1 MYTDQKDHETCVR
14 RVFFLFRYLI
24 FLYRFGFAVLTLFK
38 HVDVKTW
45 SPLHYRRSQSAF
57 PFGNTM
63 RVNPVFENDDGVLTH
78 VSSILCPMS
87 SDSASLQQSGQGTFR
102 TRESR
107 QLSIEVKCTTKM
119 VFLMIYLFKSM
130 SWPLLTSII
139 NPFLINPLVLFE
151 KKKKC
156 FEF

>member
-1 MYTDQKDHETCVR
+1 MYTDQKELETCVR
-14 RVFFLFRYLI
+14 KVFFLFRHLI
-24 FLYRFGFAVLTLFK
+24 FLFRFGFAVLTHFK
-38 HVDVKTW
+38 LVGVKTW
-45 SPLHYRRSQSAF
+45 FPLHCRRSQSAF

-87 SDSASLQQSGQGTFR
+87 SDSASLQHSGQGTFR
-102 TRESR
+102 SLESI
-107 QLSIEVKCTTKM
+107 QLSIEVKFTTKK

-139 NPFLINPLVLFE
+139 NPWLNHIYVLRLRF
-151 KKKKC
+151 
-156 FEF
+156 